1 MAAAGVARDACC
13 VGFAPGAAYGH
24 AKRWPPRLVAETIV
38 RLSRESRARCVLF
51 GAGGDRD
58 SGREIESLLPAEVR
72 AVNLIGRTDL
82 GQLAGAISRCS
93 AFVSNDS
100 GAMHL
105 AAALG
110 VPVVAIFGPTDER
123 VTSPVGGRARGELVT
138 PDVLTH
144 AVFCRPCMLR
154 DCPIDHRCMKG
165 VTVDAVV
172 AAVSRRL
179 EAGRLALAGAAK
191 Q

>member
-1 MAAAGVARDACC
+1 M
-13 VGFAPGAAYGH
+13 
-24 AKRWPPRLVAETIV
+24 
-38 RLSRESRARCVLF
+38 RCLLF

-58 SGREIESLLPAEVR
+58 SGREIESSLPADVR

-100 GAMHL
+100 GRDA
-105 AAALG
+105 
-110 VPVVAIFGPTDER
+110 P
-123 VTSPVGGRARGELVT
+123 GGRARGPGRRDLRSDRRTGDFAPLAVVRRGELVT

-144 AVFCRPCMLR
+144 PVFCRPCMLR

-172 AAVSRRL
+172 AAVNRRL
-179 EAGRLALAGAAK
+179 EAGDPASAGAAK
-191 Q
+191 AVTTNQGAVQVAR